1 MNKENIFTKLW
12 KFKNTFLLLFSIIFI
27 AFLIEIPAI
36 QKLIYDIGEFRYL
49 GVFLA
54 GVFFVSTFTVVP
66 AGIVLFFL
74 AESLNPFYIAIV
86 AGLGGVFGDYLIFR
100 FLKDRVFEE
109 IKPTATAVGFI

>member
-49 GVFLA
+49 GVF
-54 GVFFVSTFTVVP
+54 
-66 AGIVLFFL
+66 
-74 AESLNPFYIAIV
+74 
-86 AGLGGVFGDYLIFR
+86 
-100 FLKDRVFEE
+100 
-109 IKPTATAVGFI
+109 